1 MKNLN
6 APKWAPRA
14 VATEQGWKDSKTG
27 ELLVSF
33 RGLKSLIEKNKPEI
47 SESLDSSILEIEE
60 IKNFSDQSIE
70 VGIVVEKESVIEE
83 KKPVK
88 NRAKK
93 TQNGA

>member
-14 VATEQGWKDSKTG
+14 IATDKGWVDPKTG

-33 RGLKSLIEKNKPEI
+33 RGLKSLIEKYKPLV
-47 SESLDSSILEIEE
+47 SPVLEINE
-60 IKNFSDQSIE
+60 IEQPIIQSVE
-70 VGIVVEKESVIEE
+70 VDLVVEKESVIEE
-83 KKPVK
+83 KKPMK